1 MTKKYLS
8 VKRKDN
14 FEQFESYL
22 TDPNL
27 ETYILRLPNDIYG
40 GGGVGRSSALTQ
52 LIATW
57 ADRSDSPRLE
67 SYIDS
72 NRFDKYKDFV
82 SNLHGLSAVYFSNH
96 VSGKDS
102 NDNIRYKV
110 LKTATS
116 RIHAMYL
123 TQLEDVVKK
132 RDLELISVLGAKRE
146 FLPALYRHRPSIS
159 ELLDRQRHGNVISS
173 SENMNDLF
181 LHCMDSLKFPPR
193 SEAYIEQLAHKN
205 RIGKILHEAFRNT
218 AEHAYLTTKGDFPR
232 RGLRCIV
239 FKINTV
245 SRENFSNGSQFS
257 SKFQTTDSYFE
268 KLANLKRT
276 YTRKHIDILEISIL
290 DTGPGFAKT
299 IKSSSSDLDNSELVA
314 RCFKIRQTRKLGKNS
329 GYGLNRILS
338 TVKELNGFIRF
349 RTSNCEAV
357 FTSEDNFD
365 ENFDPRKFINGNL
378 ANVVGTLLTICIP
391 LAY

>member
-1 MTKKYLS
+1 MTKKYLL

-27 ETYILRLPNDIYG
+27 ETYILRLPNDISG
-40 GGGVGRSSALTQ
+40 GGGVGRSAALTQ

-57 ADRSDSPRLE
+57 ADRSDSPRLK

-102 NDNIRYKV
+102 NDNIRQKV
-110 LKTATS
+110 LGMATS
-116 RIHAMYL
+116 RINAMYL
-123 TQLEDVVKK
+123 TKLEDVVNK
-132 RDLELISVLGAKRE
+132 RDLELISVLWAKRE

-159 ELLDRQRHGNVISS
+159 DLLDRQRHGNLISTS
-173 SENMNDLF
+173 QHLNDLF
-181 LHCMDSLKFPPR
+181 LHSMYRMTIPPR
-193 SEAYIEQLAHKN
+193 SKEYIMQLAQNVH
-205 RIGKILHEAFRNT
+205 IGTILHEAFRNT
-218 AEHAYLTTKGDFPR
+218 AEHAYLTTRGDFPR

-239 FKINTV
+239 FKINSV
-245 SRENFSNGSQFS
+245 SREYLSTLLQFS
-257 SKFQTTDSYFE
+257 SKFPKNGNYFE
-268 KLANLKRT
+268 KLAKLKRK
-276 YTRKHIDILEISIL
+276 YPRERIDILEISIL
-290 DTGPGFAKT
+290 DTGPGFAET
-299 IKSSSSDLDNSELVA
+299 IKSTSSALDNSELVA
-314 RCFKIRQTRKLGKNS
+314 RCFEIRQTRKLGKNS

-365 ENFDPRKFINGNL
+365 ENFDPRKCINGNL